1 MKTDPKKQQIYL
13 PKNLPNRST
22 KPSDDSSWLTAEE
35 ATAYLKLSSVC
46 SLRNF
51 VYEKRIP
58 YYKLGR
64 LLRFKTSEL
73 DQLIESTKIERRL
86 L

>member
-1 MKTDPKKQQIYL
+1 MKTDPKKRQRYL
-13 PKNLPNRST
+13 PQNNPNRNAKT
-22 KPSDDSSWLTAEE
+22 SDDSMWLTAQE
-35 ATAYLKLSSVC
+35 ATAYLKLSSIS

-51 VYEKRIP
+51 VYEKKVP
-58 YYKLGR
+58 YYKLGSR
-64 LLRFKTSEL
+64 LRFKASEL

>member
-1 MKTDPKKQQIYL
+1 MKTDLKKRQIHL
-13 PKNLPNRST
+13 PENFPNRNPKLSG
-22 KPSDDSSWLTAEE
+22 DSRWLTAEE

-64 LLRFKTSEL
+64 LLRFKSCEL

-86 L
+86 

>member
-1 MKTDPKKQQIYL
+1 MKTEPKKRQNYL
-13 PKNLPNRST
+13 PKTFPNRDLKT
-22 KPSDDSSWLTAEE
+22 SDDSTWLTAEE

-51 VYEKRIP
+51 VYEKRVP

-64 LLRFKTSEL
+64 LLRFKVSEL

-86 L
+86 

>member
-1 MKTDPKKQQIYL
+1 MKTAPKKQQIYL
-13 PKNLPNRST
+13 PKKLPDRNFNPT
-22 KPSDDSSWLTAEE
+22 DDKSWLTADE

-46 SLRNF
+46 SLRNL

-58 YYKLGR
+58 HYKLGR
-64 LLRFKTSEL
+64 LLRFKTCEL

-86 L
+86 